1 MATETKL
8 DNTQA
13 ENKENKNAE
22 NGSKEKNGSKASKT
36 TSSGPIKRAVAGG
49 IIGATIGYV
58 STPENRKSL
67 LDRIDTDELKS
78 KASDLGTKVKEK
90 SKSSVASLKTSAG
103 SLFKKDKDKS
113 KDDEENVIASIW
125 GGTDSAPGLGM
136 FGFVHSEPVAGDQEP
151 QQNCAA

>member
-1 MATETKL
+1 
-8 DNTQA
+8 
-13 ENKENKNAE
+13 
-22 NGSKEKNGSKASKT
+22 
-36 TSSGPIKRAVAGG
+36 IKRAVAGG

-103 SLFKKDKDKS
+103 SLFKKDKDKDKS
-113 KDDEENVIASIW
+113 KDDEENVNS
-125 GGTDSAPGLGM
+125 S
-136 FGFVHSEPVAGDQEP
+136 SS
-151 QQNCAA
+151 